1 MELFRPYRAFL
12 GFSSYREK
20 NIENLNLFFEKIVF
34 IYRLNDIKIHN
45 KNQFFMKKTIISL
58 ALLLTSI
65 GGWAQKVWNTTTSF
79 CDNDILSLTAQDVE
93 FKQDETILHLRQQ
106 NAAGSMIAFP
116 KSTILKDQNG
126 KTYAIKSGKPTR
138 GYETECKLNEWTT
151 VPENG
156 ILNLALHFEPVPE
169 TTERFHVFTGYN
181 FYGFRIWNIQEPK
194 TMQLSLFNSN
204 WRNEQGDWVL
214 GLYDSGAVY
223 GGKAYSYAEKSDKK
237 IVLSNGSDNLTITI
251 GKKKAGKR
259 LFTING
265 EKLTLE
271 CFGATLPAY
280 PTEDNTAFSTDL
292 KKGEAVI
299 SGWIKDF
306 PKEIPEEGTKYGVS
320 IKVMD
325 LLTGELAD
333 YNDSTI
339 DEEGRF
345 SIKIK
350 VTGTQ
355 CITYHEVAN
364 NVLVYETKMF
374 AEPGKNYFVMHN
386 WNTNKCL
393 FMGDDARLQNEFQ
406 AFPCKFEWKTSRFTD
421 DMKKSFDS
429 IMVKYND
436 YIAKYPTLSK
446 RYRDYILFEAQ
457 LRAADNLIQAPNMV
471 EGTSIADKILNIN
484 PSLPISLSQTL
495 QDYLY
500 NKFSIVYSQ
509 ARGNYRFSPEVL
521 LNFEKEGK
529 LSFSDSD
536 HDLIKRWQ
544 KRNEVMEQINQCKTE
559 EEAMKVY
566 EEAKKVLPNEELEA
580 IHRREDIAKVF
591 SKWAPDPYQMLLN
604 VIDSLFTD
612 QPTRDYCRAIRFARE
627 LANNKSFPENAAIF
641 YNSIM
646 STDLKLMIDELN
658 NHYKEEAK
666 KNEELAKKVIAP
678 SSNVAGLTDGKAI
691 IDKMIEPYR
700 GKIVYMDVWGTWC
713 QPCVQAI
720 KASPS
725 LKEAVKD
732 YDIVYLY
739 FAIQSEDAAWK
750 GAIVEYGLT
759 KPNYVHYNLPEQQQD
774 AVKKYLQLDGVPFYV
789 LFDKQ
794 GNMQPLDRGH
804 MGDIEGFKKRIEEL
818 SKK

>member
-1 MELFRPYRAFL
+1 
-12 GFSSYREK
+12 
-20 NIENLNLFFEKIVF
+20 
-34 IYRLNDIKIHN
+34 
-45 KNQFFMKKTIISL
+45 MKKTIISL

-251 GKKKAGKR
+251 GKEKAGKR

-333 YNDSTI
+333 YNDATI

-484 PSLPISLSQTL
+484 PSLPISLCQTL

-591 SKWAPDPYQMLLN
+591 SEWAPDPYQMLLN

-627 LANNKSFPENAAIF
+627 LAYNKSFPENAAIF
-641 YNSIM
+641 YNSIK

-804 MGDIEGFKKRIEEL
+804 LSDIDGFKKRIEEL

>member
-1 MELFRPYRAFL
+1 
-12 GFSSYREK
+12 
-20 NIENLNLFFEKIVF
+20 
-34 IYRLNDIKIHN
+34 
-45 KNQFFMKKTIISL
+45 MKKTIISL

-251 GKKKAGKR
+251 GKEKAGKR

-333 YNDSTI
+333 YNDATI

-345 SIKIK
+345 SIKVK

-421 DMKKSFDS
+421 DIKKSFDS
-429 IMVKYND
+429 IMVRYND

-484 PSLPISLSQTL
+484 SSLPISLSQTL

-521 LNFEKEGK
+521 LNFEEEGK

-591 SKWAPDPYQMLLN
+591 SEWAPDPYQMLLN

-627 LANNKSFPENAAIF
+627 LAYNKSFPENAAIF
-641 YNSIM
+641 YNSIK

>member
-1 MELFRPYRAFL
+1 
-12 GFSSYREK
+12 
-20 NIENLNLFFEKIVF
+20 
-34 IYRLNDIKIHN
+34 
-45 KNQFFMKKTIISL
+45 MKKTIISL

>member
-1 MELFRPYRAFL
+1 
-12 GFSSYREK
+12 
-20 NIENLNLFFEKIVF
+20 
-34 IYRLNDIKIHN
+34 
-45 KNQFFMKKTIISL
+45 MKKTIISL

-169 TTERFHVFTGYN
+169 TTERFHVYTGYN

-194 TMQLSLFNSN
+194 TMEISLFNSN

-223 GGKAYSYAEKSDKK
+223 GGKAYSYAKKSNKK
-237 IVLSNGSDNLTITI
+237 IVLSNGSDKLTIAI
-251 GKKKAGKR
+251 GKEKAGKR
-259 LFTING
+259 KFTING
-265 EKLTLE
+265 EKQTLE
-271 CFGATLPAY
+271 CFGATIPAY
-280 PTEDNTAFSTDL
+280 PTEDNTAFNTDL
-292 KKGEAVI
+292 KKGEVVI

-325 LLTGELAD
+325 HLTGELAD
-333 YNDSTI
+333 YKDAAI

-345 SIKIK
+345 SIKVK

-355 CITYHEVAN
+355 CIIYHEVAN
-364 NVLVYETKMF
+364 NALVYETRMF

-406 AFPCKFEWKTSRFTD
+406 AFPCKFEWKTSNFTD

-429 IMVKYND
+429 IMVKYNE

-446 RYRDYILFEAQ
+446 RYRDYILLEAQ
-457 LRAADNLIQAPNMV
+457 LRAADNLIQAPDMV
-471 EGTSIADKILNIN
+471 EGAKLADQIIKIN
-484 PSLPISLSQTL
+484 PTLPISLSQTL

-509 ARGNYRFSPEVL
+509 ERGKYRFSPEAL
-521 LNFEKEGK
+521 LTLEKEGK
-529 LSFSDSD
+529 LSLSDND

-544 KRNEVMEQINQCKTE
+544 KRNEIMKQVNQCKTQ
-559 EEAMKVY
+559 EEAMKIY
-566 EEAKKVLPNEELEA
+566 EESKKVISDEELQA
-580 IHRREDIAKVF
+580 ISNRQDIMQVF
-591 SKWAPDPYQMLLN
+591 SEWTPNPNQMLLN
-604 VIDSLFTD
+604 IIDSLFTD
-612 QPTRDYCRAIRFARE
+612 QPTRDYCRALRFARE
-627 LANNKSFPENAAIF
+627 LAYSKSFPENAAIF
-641 YNSIM
+641 YNSIK
-646 STDLKLMIDELN
+646 STDIKQMIDDLN
-658 NHYKEEAK
+658 NYYKEEAK
-666 KNEELAKKVIAP
+666 KNEEVAKKVIAP
-678 SSNVAGLTDGKAI
+678 ASNVAGLTDGKAI
-691 IDKMIEPYR
+691 IDKMIEPYK

-713 QPCVQAI
+713 QPCINAI
-720 KASPS
+720 KSSPS

-739 FAIQSEDAAWK
+739 FALSSEDAAWK

-759 KPNYVHYNLPEQQQD
+759 KPNYVHYNLPEEQQK
-774 AVKKYLQLDGVPFYV
+774 AVTDYLKLDGVPFYV
-789 LFDKQ
+789 LFDKN
-794 GNMQPLDRGH
+794 GNMEPLDRGH
-804 MGDIEGFKKRIEEL
+804 IGDIDGFKKKIEEL

>member
-1 MELFRPYRAFL
+1 
-12 GFSSYREK
+12 
-20 NIENLNLFFEKIVF
+20 
-34 IYRLNDIKIHN
+34 
-45 KNQFFMKKTIISL
+45 MKKTIISL

-251 GKKKAGKR
+251 GKEKAGKR

-333 YNDSTI
+333 YNDATI

-345 SIKIK
+345 SIKVK

-429 IMVKYND
+429 IMVRYND

-471 EGTSIADKILNIN
+471 EGTSIANKILNIN

-591 SKWAPDPYQMLLN
+591 SEWAPDPYQMLLN

-627 LANNKSFPENAAIF
+627 LAYNKSFPENAAIF
-641 YNSIM
+641 YNSIK

-804 MGDIEGFKKRIEEL
+804 MSDIDGFKKRIEEL

>member
-1 MELFRPYRAFL
+1 
-12 GFSSYREK
+12 
-20 NIENLNLFFEKIVF
+20 
-34 IYRLNDIKIHN
+34 
-45 KNQFFMKKTIISL
+45 MKKTIISL

-251 GKKKAGKR
+251 GKEKAGKR

-333 YNDSTI
+333 YNDATI

-345 SIKIK
+345 SIKVK

-429 IMVKYND
+429 IMVRYND

-591 SKWAPDPYQMLLN
+591 SEWAPDPYQMLLN

-627 LANNKSFPENAAIF
+627 LAYNKSFPENAAIF
-641 YNSIM
+641 YNSIK

-804 MGDIEGFKKRIEEL
+804 MSDIDGFKKRIEEL